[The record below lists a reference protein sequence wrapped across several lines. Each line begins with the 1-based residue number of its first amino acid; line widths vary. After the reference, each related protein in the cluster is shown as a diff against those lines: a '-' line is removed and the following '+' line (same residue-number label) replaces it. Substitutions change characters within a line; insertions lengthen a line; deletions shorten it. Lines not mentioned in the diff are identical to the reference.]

1 MRFRAFLS
9 LLFLLCFPLT
19 PLFTVSITLH
29 SPQTLSSTPTL
40 TTAFFR
46 SSLFSPL
53 FHLFHPVPLS
63 LSRSQCEASYHASC
77 LNIPI
82 PSDPEWFCA
91 NCEVSSLTPAAG
103 QKQRK
108 SRAGAAGTKRKAA
121 AAVEQGEDDDEGGD
135 GEEEETEAPA
145 KARGGELSLFNL
157 FCEKGRNGDTKPMLT
172 FLDACFRCSFEE
184 EEVVASTRVF
194 CDIVVVSLG
203 QGRRVDAE
211 TILMRLLSHFTTVKN
226 RSERYTKDSDLQHA
240 RWRKSRGTK
249 EQREAKGWNRWRR
262 MR

>member
-157 FCEKGRNGDTKPMLT
+157 FCEKGRNGDTKT
-172 FLDACFRCSFEE
+172 D
-184 EEVVASTRVF
+184 V
-194 CDIVVVSLG
+194 DVS
-203 QGRRVDAE
+203 
-211 TILMRLLSHFTTVKN
+211 
-226 RSERYTKDSDLQHA
+226 
-240 RWRKSRGTK
+240 
-249 EQREAKGWNRWRR
+249 
-262 MR
+262 